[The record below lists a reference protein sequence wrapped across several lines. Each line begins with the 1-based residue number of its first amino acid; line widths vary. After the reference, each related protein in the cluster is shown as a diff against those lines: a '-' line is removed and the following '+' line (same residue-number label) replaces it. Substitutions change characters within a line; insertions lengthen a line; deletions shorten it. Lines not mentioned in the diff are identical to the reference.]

1 MARPDFFNDNAN
13 REFPFQEGTVGGT
26 GTATDLSNLID
37 SAIVDCGFV
46 MGPES
51 EFDELTDSVY
61 LESIER
67 STSDVFKFRFKA
79 TTAALADTPID
90 FYRELGDPDYTTNF
104 VESDAPSYVPSG
116 SASDSDS
123 SSGSF
128 TPGGECGEPYW
139 SGYLVT
145 GLLQDIADI
154 LPQGSAITRSGDDA
168 LVEKALIQNLNQS
181 QVVSVN
187 LANSDRT
194 RAKTPEDCPDLTWP
208 FTTGLVYPI
217 EECLQGDIKFEPGY
231 NIAIIQDVSTN
242 TIQFF
247 PLVGAGKGEPCT
259 ELPVFVGEEP
269 PVGSTN
275 GLLAGD
281 YYCNEVF
288 RTVNGIGGP
297 NLDFYAGVGVS
308 IVPDSTNN
316 KVVIDINLAD
326 LVQCVSSIST
336 VSVSESV

>member
-79 TTAALADTPID
+79 TTAALADTPVD

-104 VESDAPSYVPSG
+104 VESDAPSYVPAG

-123 SSGSF
+123 SSGSY
-128 TPGGECGEPYW
+128 TPGGECGEPFW

-168 LVEKALIQNLNQS
+168 LVEKALIQNLDQS

-187 LANSDRT
+187 LANADRT
-194 RAKTPEDCPDLTWP
+194 RAKTPDGCPELTWP
-208 FTTGLVYPI
+208 FATGLIYPI
-217 EECLQGDIKFEPGY
+217 EECLQGEINFEPGY
-231 NIAIIQDVSTN
+231 NIAVIQDTSTN

-336 VSVSESV
+336 VSISESV